1 MYAHLNFTDFNVGT
15 CLRGGGRREW
25 EEEQRRLEE
34 EARRRE
40 EEEARRREVERV
52 RLKEVRAGISADSIL
67 LVILCCVTCTCTL
80 VCHLCRVELLCTHV
94 FNMYMYISTDDVF
107 LLLWCLAATHRGGG
121 SRAHARRATAQARD
135 VDAQTRSEH

>member
-52 RLKEVRAGISADSIL
+52 RLKEVRAGIFADSMA
-67 LVILCCVTCTCTL
+67 CVA
-80 VCHLCRVELLCTHV
+80 LLCH
-94 FNMYMYISTDDVF
+94 MYMYMYARMSFVP
-107 LLLWCLAATHRGGG
+107 C
-121 SRAHARRATAQARD
+121 RAPMH
-135 VDAQTRSEH
+135 TRF